1 LNEERDSRYKTQEA
15 RQLKNNEAGS
25 KRKRQETSCERQ
37 ETNFKFRKT
46 DLGDRKSQSD
56 SIHEV
61 VFAPGETRWNEMIL
75 ALGNPNPVRVELLG
89 QKNRKCQIKAGRDRD
104 TRIKN
109 QETRRYGA

>member
-1 LNEERDSRYKTQEA
+1 MRETRAK
-15 RQLKNNEAGS
+15 K
-25 KRKRQETSCERQ
+25 QETSFE
-37 ETNFKFRKT
+37 FRKA
-46 DLGDRKSQSD
+46 DFRDRKSQSD

-109 QETRRYGA
+109 QETRSEKQEVRS